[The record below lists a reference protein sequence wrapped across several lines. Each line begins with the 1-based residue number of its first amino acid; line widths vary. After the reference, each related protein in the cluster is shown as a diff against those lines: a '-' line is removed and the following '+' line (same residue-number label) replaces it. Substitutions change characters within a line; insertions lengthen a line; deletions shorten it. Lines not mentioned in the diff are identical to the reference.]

1 MDLSA
6 YLSQSKEQ
14 RMEIIKTADKYVN
27 RTLSEDDCN
36 SPISNISYTGP
47 TPMRFQIFKSQVD
60 EQLQKIFRPESGH
73 STKTKTDAIR
83 FNEYRSRITQVY
95 SGNSQIL
102 KKKQLIIL
110 PKASKE
116 SREKA
121 RLRLYTPKRYSRI
134 EESEEK
140 LPEKSSEITTSR
152 PTTKA
157 RPKTRPPVPHIN
169 PKELLL
175 IPILTTVG
183 THEERSKIYRYK

>member
-1 MDLSA
+1 MDLST

-14 RMEIIKTADKYVN
+14 RMEIIKAADKYVN
-27 RTLSEDDCN
+27 RTLSEDDCS

-60 EQLQKIFRPESGH
+60 EQLQKIFRPESSHG
-73 STKTKTDAIR
+73 SKTKTESTR
-83 FNEYRSRITQVY
+83 SNQYRSRITQVY

-102 KKKQLIIL
+102 KKRQLIVL
-110 PKASKE
+110 PKSSKE

-121 RLRLYTPKRYSRI
+121 RLRLYTPKRYFCL
-134 EESEEK
+134 EESDEK
-140 LPEKSSEITTSR
+140 LPEKPPENITSR
-152 PTTKA
+152 PMAKA
-157 RPKTRPPVPHIN
+157 RPRTRPPVSHSN
-169 PKELLL
+169 HKELLL